1 MKRISSKGVVKT
13 AVVMM
18 LLAFLLSVKVNHV
31 EAAGGELKA
40 VTISTGK
47 EDVSAGSITGRMA
60 ASEVNEYVRGD
71 VIKVKTDCAG
81 LISFHFSS
89 NSSDDISFTLCS
101 DEALQNELA
110 YTKLEASSEEKTTVG
125 LAVPKAGTYYLELLS
140 FSTEDIDYTIS
151 ADIYS
156 AEDDSL
162 ANGKAK
168 LVTLLDNKD
177 SNYYKFTMNQ
187 AGAIKVY
194 TTYANGKECYIDV
207 DICQKSGESYKTIS
221 SLEAV
226 AEGSSIGLAK
236 GTYYI
241 KLSNGSDAYYS
252 VKYAVSVS
260 SDKSGSTKQKAASLK
275 LGTASKGVIAIQ
287 DKTSKADWYKIKLTK
302 AQAVTLSLSGD
313 VTGIVSLDFYDSKDG
328 YYGGLFVSK
337 YTKEDAGEPYSIIN
351 GSKSKKL
358 GKGTYYIKIT
368 KDDSKTSGSY
378 SVKVK

>member
-1 MKRISSKGVVKT
+1 MKRISLKGVTKT
-13 AVVMM
+13 VVGIM
-18 LLAFLLSVKVNHV
+18 LLAFLLSVKVDPV
-31 EAAGGELKA
+31 EAAGAELKA

-47 EDVSAGSITGRMA
+47 EDVSAGSITGKMA

-81 LISFHFSS
+81 LISFNFLS
-89 NSSDDISFTLCS
+89 NSSDSITFTLYS
-101 DEALQNELA
+101 DEALQNEVD
-110 YTKLEASSEEKTTVG
+110 YTKLEASSEEKTTLG

-162 ANGKAK
+162 SNGKAK
-168 LVTLLDNKD
+168 LVALLDKD

-194 TTYANGKECYIDV
+194 TTYANGKECYLDV
-207 DICQKSGESYKTIS
+207 EICQKAGESYKTVS
-221 SLEAV
+221 SLESV

-241 KLSNGSDAYYS
+241 KISNGSDAYYS
-252 VKYAVSVS
+252 VKYVVSVS
-260 SDKSGSTKQKAASLK
+260 ADKSGSTKQKAASLK
-275 LGTASKGVIAIQ
+275 LGTASKGIITIQ
-287 DKTSKADWYKIKLTK
+287 DKTSKVDWYKVKLTK
-302 AQAVTLSLSGD
+302 AKAVALSLSGD

-337 YTKEDAGEPYSIIN
+337 YTKEDSGEPYTIIN
-351 GSKSKKL
+351 GSKNKKL